1 MEKKLTAALNEQ
13 INHEL
18 FSAYLYLSMAAWSE
32 TRNLPGFAHWLRLQ
46 AKEEVGHA
54 MKIFGFLVDRGERVV
69 LDAIKKPEADFES
82 PREVFARTLE
92 HEKKVTGLINRL
104 YDLSGKVN
112 DQAATIFLQWFVTE
126 QVEEE
131 KNASAILETLKMLK
145 PDSSAIFMLD
155 HRLAK
160 RE

>member
-1 MEKKLTAALNEQ
+1 MEKKLAAALNEQ

-32 TRNLPGFAHWLRLQ
+32 TRNLPGFAHWLSLQ

-69 LDAIKKPEADFES
+69 LDAIKKPETDFES
-82 PREVFARTLE
+82 PRDVFARTLE
-92 HEKKVTGLINRL
+92 HEKKVTALINRL

-112 DQAATIFLQWFVTE
+112 DQAAAIFLQWFVTE

-131 KNASAILETLKMLK
+131 KNASSILETLKMLK

-155 HRLAK
+155 HQLAK